1 MGLAK
6 GNICLA
12 SEFVALKARVKA
24 ECSRRNGSGSIAS
37 YAGSAYDY
45 TVIPQAGNP
54 VLPEHVNKLVEPLN
68 AIAPTGYEVKKQY
81 DVIPALDALE
91 AFLTASENI
100 PLTAAKSNCAASCT
114 GLCAGT
120 CKGNCSGCSGSCKG
134 GCSGGC
140 TSACTGCTGGC
151 KGGCSGTCT
160 GSCRGT
166 CVDGCSATCSLSCKG
181 RVLSEI
187 N

>member
-6 GNICLA
+6 WNICL
-12 SEFVALKARVKA
+12 SPKFVELKARVKA

-68 AIAPTGYEVKKQY
+68 AIAPTGYDVEERH
-81 DVIPALDALE
+81 DVIPALNALE

-151 KGGCSGTCT
+151 KGGCSGQCT
-160 GSCRGT
+160 GSCSGA
-166 CVDGCSATCSLSCKG
+166 CKDACSVACSLSCKG
-181 RVLSEI
+181 KVISEI
-187 N
+187 S